1 MYNITKHKYYKT
13 MNNEIT
19 LLKLYNGSL
28 ILGELTDGF
37 SDTYSLDNP
46 REVGIMPTMT
56 GSIQMALTSVCA
68 PFKVKRLK
76 DHIDI
81 PKTQVMFNLNADEID
96 SELINGYK
104 SDISGIKL
112 ATPSDMAA
120 INTKASNTNEFII

>member
-1 MYNITKHKYYKT
+1 M
-13 MNNEIT
+13 E
-19 LLKLYNGSL
+19 LLKEISEKMQTDIPALH
-28 ILGELTDGF
+28 ILLKSPLSF

-104 SDISGIKL
+104 SEISGIKL

-120 INTKASNTNEFII
+120 INTKSSNTNEFII